1 MSYLIDGHNLI
12 PKISGLSLQQ
22 IDDEAR
28 LVELLQVFCRV
39 RRKKV
44 EVYFDQAPPGRAG
57 TRHYGMVTAHFVRQG
72 MAADEAI
79 LERLNRLHQAA
90 RNWIVVSSDRHIQV
104 QARSM
109 LAQVISSE
117 EFSIQLTESQQQIT
131 EKTKNQPENISDDEV
146 EEWLRIFRA
155 RGRHIK

>member
-12 PKISGLSLQQ
+12 PKVPGLSLRQ
-22 IDDEAR
+22 IDDETR
-28 LVELLQVFCRV
+28 LIDLLQVFCRV

-44 EVYFDQAPPGRAG
+44 EVFFDKAPAGRAG
-57 TRHYGMVTAHFVRQG
+57 TRRFGMVTAHFVRQG
-72 MAADEAI
+72 IAADEVI
-79 LERLNRLHQAA
+79 LDRLSRLQQAA
-90 RNWIVVSSDRHIQV
+90 RNWTVVTSDRHIQV

-117 EFSIQLTESQQQIT
+117 EFAIQLSESHQQIS
-131 EKTKNQPENISDDEV
+131 EKNRTQPEELNDDEV

>member
-12 PKISGLSLQQ
+12 PKVSGLSLRQM
-22 IDDEAR
+22 DDEAR

-57 TRHYGMVTAHFVRQG
+57 TRHFGMVTAHFVRQG
-72 MAADEAI
+72 LAADEVI
-79 LERLNRLHQAA
+79 LERLNRLQQAA
-90 RNWIVVSSDRHIQV
+90 RNWIVVTSDRHIQV

-117 EFSIQLTESQQQIT
+117 EFSVQLSEAQLQTA
-131 EKTKNQPENISDDEV
+131 EKGKNQPEPINDEEV

>member
-12 PKISGLSLQQ
+12 PKIAGLSLRQ
-22 IDDEAR
+22 IDDEVR

-57 TRHYGMVTAHFVRQG
+57 TRHFGMVTAHFVRQG
-72 MAADEAI
+72 IAADEAI
-79 LERLNRLHQAA
+79 LERLNRLQQAA
-90 RNWIVVSSDRHIQV
+90 RNWTVVTSDRHIRV

-117 EFSIQLTESQQQIT
+117 EFAVQLSESQQQIT
-131 EKTKNQPENISDDEV
+131 EKNKKQPENLNQDEV

-155 RGRHIK
+155 RDRHIK

>member
-12 PKISGLSLQQ
+12 PKVAGLSLRQ
-22 IDDEAR
+22 IDDETR
-28 LVELLQVFCRV
+28 LIDLLQVFCRV

-44 EVYFDQAPPGRAG
+44 EVFFDQAPAGRAG
-57 TRHYGMVTAHFVRQG
+57 TRRFGMVTAHFVRQG
-72 MAADEAI
+72 IAADEVI
-79 LERLNRLHQAA
+79 LDRLNRLQQAA
-90 RNWIVVSSDRHIQV
+90 RNWIVVTSDRHIQV

-109 LAQVISSE
+109 LAQVVSSE
-117 EFSIQLTESQQQIT
+117 EFAIQLSESQQQIT
-131 EKTKNQPENISDDEV
+131 EKSKTQPEKLSEDEV

>member
-28 LVELLQVFCRV
+28 LIELLQVFCRV

-57 TRHYGMVTAHFVRQG
+57 ARHFGMVTAHFVRQG
-72 MAADEAI
+72 ITADEVI
-79 LERLNRLHQAA
+79 LEHLNRLRQAA
-90 RNWIVVSSDRHIQV
+90 RNWIVVTSDRHIQV

-117 EFSIQLTESQQQIT
+117 EFSIQLSESQQQIT
-131 EKTKNQPENISDDEV
+131 EKNKNKPENLNEDEV
-146 EEWLRIFRA
+146 EEWLRIFRT

>member
-90 RNWIVVSSDRHIQV
+90 RNWIVV

>member
-12 PKISGLSLQQ
+12 PKVPGLSLRQ
-22 IDDEAR
+22 IDDETR
-28 LVELLQVFCRV
+28 LVDLLQVFCRV

-44 EVYFDQAPPGRAG
+44 EVFFDKAPAGRAG
-57 TRHYGMVTAHFVRQG
+57 TRRFGMVTAHFVRQG
-72 MAADEAI
+72 IAADEVI
-79 LERLNRLHQAA
+79 LDRLSRLQQAA
-90 RNWIVVSSDRHIQV
+90 RNWTVVTSDRHIQV

-117 EFSIQLTESQQQIT
+117 EFAIQLSESHRQIS
-131 EKTKNQPENISDDEV
+131 EKNKTQPEELNDDEV

>member
-12 PKISGLSLQQ
+12 PKVSGLSLRQM
-22 IDDEAR
+22 DDEAR

-57 TRHYGMVTAHFVRQG
+57 TRHFGMVTAHFVRQG
-72 MAADEAI
+72 LAADEVI
-79 LERLNRLHQAA
+79 LERLNRLQQAA
-90 RNWIVVSSDRHIQV
+90 RNWIVVTSEGHIQV

-117 EFSIQLTESQQQIT
+117 EFSVQLSEAQLQTA
-131 EKTKNQPENISDDEV
+131 EKGKNQPEPINDEEV

>member
-12 PKISGLSLQQ
+12 PKVAGLSLRQ
-22 IDDEAR
+22 IDDETR
-28 LVELLQVFCRV
+28 LIDLLQVFCRV

-44 EVYFDQAPPGRAG
+44 EVFFDQAPAGRAG
-57 TRHYGMVTAHFVRQG
+57 TRRFGMVTAHFVRQG
-72 MAADEAI
+72 IAADEVI
-79 LERLNRLHQAA
+79 LDRLNRLQQAA
-90 RNWIVVSSDRHIQV
+90 RNWIVVTSDRHIQV

-109 LAQVISSE
+109 LAQVVSSE
-117 EFSIQLTESQQQIT
+117 EFAIQLSESQQQIT
-131 EKTKNQPENISDDEV
+131 EKSKTQPEKLNEDEV